1 MLEMDLKE
9 LNAKL
14 NKLNETLTT
23 KVDAKDE
30 QINSVKKS
38 ADDKANLLAKE
49 NNQLKAELNKV
60 NLELEKLENSFTLQV
75 DEYEVE
81 IENMSNKLKE
91 KENTIKV
98 SFIYFQLLD
107 QSLAITFFLE
117 FDYFC

>member
-1 MLEMDLKE
+1 MS
-9 LNAKL
+9 
-14 NKLNETLTT
+14 KLNETLTN

-98 SFIYFQLLD
+98 SFISSRVETTPINILFYR
-107 QSLAITFFLE
+107 T
-117 FDYFC
+117 